1 MNEID
6 IVTPVRGEV
15 YRIVSLVMLNI
26 VLMVLVV
33 VGLGLPLF
41 YAPKQI
47 AVYMDMGVALP
58 TITRAI
64 LTYCSPMIMVL
75 ASGLL
80 GTALVV
86 KEILTPPKVRVWI
99 NVFAF
104 ILLVF
109 WGIIYIYALWSPM
122 WSALQAMQ

>member
-1 MNEID
+1 MNDTD

-47 AVYMDMGVALP
+47 AVYEDMGLALP
-58 TITRAI
+58 TITRVI
-64 LTYCSPMIMVL
+64 LTYCNPMILVM

-80 GTALVV
+80 GTLLVV

-99 NVFAF
+99 NVFGLM
-104 ILLVF
+104 LLVF
-109 WGIIYIYALWSPM
+109 WGIIYIYAISVPM

>member
-1 MNEID
+1 MNETDVI
-6 IVTPVRGEV
+6 TPVRGEV

-47 AVYMDMGVALP
+47 AVYQDMGMALP
-58 TITRAI
+58 TITRVI
-64 LTYCSPMIMVL
+64 LTYCNPMIIFM
-75 ASGLL
+75 AAGLL
-80 GTALVV
+80 GTLLVV
-86 KEILTPPKVRVWI
+86 KEILTPPKVRVWL
-99 NVFAF
+99 NVLAL
-104 ILLVF
+104 ILIVF
-109 WGIIYIYALWSPM
+109 WGVTYVYAISVPM